1 MAHARGC
8 ADRWGALTMLL
19 EALLAYAHIAAIL
32 GWVVFMTSQAALCR
46 VEWMNAAVVHRLG
59 RLDRLTDVA
68 ALSVLATGLARAG
81 WGLKGW
87 DWAWAQPLLHL
98 KLALFLGIGL
108 MAIPPAR
115 AYRRWRAALA
125 AGQGL
130 PQPSEVRQAR
140 RWIMIQAHAL
150 LLLPL
155 AGSLLARGLGGR

>member
-1 MAHARGC
+1 
-8 ADRWGALTMLL
+8 MLL

-32 GWVVFMTSQAALCR
+32 GLVVFMTGQAALCR

-59 RLDRLTDVA
+59 RLDRLTDIA
-68 ALSVLATGLARAG
+68 ALTVLATGLARAW

-98 KLALFLGIGL
+98 KLTVFILIGA

-130 PQPSEVRQAR
+130 PPAEEVRQAR
-140 RWIMIQAHAL
+140 RWVMIQAHVL

-155 AGSLLARGLGGR
+155 AGSLLARGVWTR

>member
-1 MAHARGC
+1 
-8 ADRWGALTMLL
+8 MLL

-32 GWVVFMTSQAALCR
+32 GLVVFMTSQAALCR

-59 RLDRLTDVA
+59 RLDRLTDAA
-68 ALSVLATGLARAG
+68 ALAVLATGLARAW
-81 WGLKGW
+81 WGAKGW
-87 DWAWAQPLLHL
+87 DWTWVQPLLHL
-98 KLALFLGIGL
+98 KFTVFVAIGL

-130 PQPSEVRQAR
+130 PPEGEVRQAR
-140 RWIMIQAHAL
+140 RWVMIQAHVL

-155 AGSLLARGLGGR
+155 AGTLLARGIWTR